1 MSSIERVNEPPD
13 TYRLAFWVWVRRW
26 LHIPFQP
33 ALSVILA
40 LFQIWT
46 LSWKFNTICHLFISL
61 CTALCRSDFFSFTSR
76 RLMLLSVSYLLLT
89 LALSPFFHFFPSFFV
104 FSLGLLSGASWGN
117 AWSLSVCA
125 TINVLV
131 FLFVS
136 HAFLP
141 VHLSQSFSMHL
152 QQPSSLS

>member
-1 MSSIERVNEPPD
+1 MSAIERVNEPPD
-13 TYRLAFWVWVRRW
+13 TYRPAFWVWARRW

-33 ALSVILA
+33 ALSGILA
-40 LFQIWT
+40 LFQIST
-46 LSWKFNTICHLFISL
+46 LSWKFNTVRHLFISL
-61 CTALCRSDFFSFTSR
+61 CTALCRSDFLSFTSR
-76 RLMLLSVSYLLLT
+76 RLMLLSVSYLLL
-89 LALSPFFHFFPSFFV
+89 ALSSFFHFFPSFFV
-104 FSLGLLSGASWGN
+104 FWLGLLSGASWGN

-125 TINVLV
+125 TIHVLV

-136 HAFLP
+136 RAFLP